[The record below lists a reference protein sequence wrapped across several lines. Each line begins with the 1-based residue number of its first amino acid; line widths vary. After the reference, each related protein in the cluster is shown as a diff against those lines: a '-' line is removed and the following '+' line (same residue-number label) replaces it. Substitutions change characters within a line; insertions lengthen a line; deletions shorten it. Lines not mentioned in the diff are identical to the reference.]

1 MQETWFDPWSE
12 MIPHAAVQLNLYTTT
27 TEPGLH
33 GLGAAATE
41 AGTPRVHALQQ
52 EKVPLWETQALQ
64 VE

>member
-1 MQETWFDPWSE
+1 MQETRFDPWSE

-52 EKVPLWETQALQ
+52 EKVPQ
-64 VE
+64 